1 MTYYT
6 LLGDTFYELEMYDKV
21 EGEELQEF
29 FEGIDVFV
37 KKEWNFI
44 PVGNDEIKYTLEIK
58 SIEEDDSGEDSF
70 IVSIYNKKQDVI
82 WSKTFEDIFSAYSFY
97 DTMKSHLVHNFIVNL
112 ILSLND
118 EKQDRDE
125 ALLRFNKLLVEYVNK
140 VNSNNPVNLR
150 VNYNYV

>member
-21 EGEELQEF
+21 EGEELKEF

-37 KKEWNFI
+37 KKEWNYI
-44 PVGNDEIKYTLEIK
+44 PVGNDEIKYTLELK
-58 SIEEDDSGEDSF
+58 SIEEDEEEDSF

-82 WSKTFEDIFSAYSFY
+82 WSKSFVDIFSAYSFY
-97 DTMKSHLVHNFIVNL
+97 DTMKSHHVHNFIVNL
-112 ILSLND
+112 LND
-118 EKQDRDE
+118 AKQDRDE
-125 ALLRFNKLLVEYVNK
+125 ALLRFNKLLVEYFNK

>member
-29 FEGIDVFV
+29 FEGIDVFI
-37 KKEWNFI
+37 KKEWNYI
-44 PVGNDEIKYTLEIK
+44 PVGNDEIKYTIELK
-58 SIEEDDSGEDSF
+58 STDEEEDTFS
-70 IVSIYNKKQDVI
+70 VSIYNKKQDVI

-97 DTMKSHLVHNFIVNL
+97 DTMKSHHVHNFIVNL

-118 EKQDRDE
+118 MKQDRDE
-125 ALLRFNKLLVEYVNK
+125 ALLRFNKLLVEYFNK
-140 VNSNNPVNLR
+140 VNAGNPINIR

>member
-37 KKEWNFI
+37 KKEWNYI
-44 PVGNDEIKYTLEIK
+44 PVGNDEIKYTLELK

-97 DTMKSHLVHNFIVNL
+97 DTMKSHHVHNFIVNL
-112 ILSLND
+112 IMSLND
-118 EKQDRDE
+118 AKQDRDE
-125 ALLRFNKLLVEYVNK
+125 ALLRFNRLLVEYFNK

>member
-6 LLGDTFYELEMYDKV
+6 LLGDTFYELEVYDKV

-29 FEGIDVFV
+29 FEGIDIFV

-44 PVGNDEIKYTLEIK
+44 PVGNDEIKYTLELK
-58 SIEEDDSGEDSF
+58 SINNDEDESF
-70 IVSIYNKKQDVI
+70 IVSIYDRKQDMI
-82 WSKTFEDIFSAYSFY
+82 WSKSFEDIFSAYSFY
-97 DTMKSHLVHNFIVNL
+97 DTMKSHHVHNFIVNL

-118 EKQDRDE
+118 TKEDRDF
-125 ALLRFNKLLVEYVNK
+125 ALLRFNKLLVEYFNK
-140 VNSNNPVNLR
+140 VNSGNPIDIR